1 METIIELQT
10 VEHIVGNS
18 ILGVPKST
26 AKEVVELELGLKPI
40 LLNVLTSKINF
51 SWRRQ
56 AQRPATHSDCIWI
69 CLRQSGDSEYT
80 KTLTSSSKLM
90 AFKPARSRY
99 YQVNTLA
106 PAINKINPAQV
117 EWICKFL
124 WAKLADVGFK
134 AASRKLCYM
143 VSLFGMI
150 HKFRWYSPLA
160 GSFSLKKVGLSRLV
174 IVQVCSYQI
183 NSFWACLSVRELV
196 SWSICHNFL
205 SVTLSLKGWKF
216 NIFQS
221 LHNPPMNFKV
231 INSICNA
238 GKINRRSYL
247 KIFAHDDV

>member
-40 LLNVLTSKINF
+40 LLNVLTAKIKF

-56 AQRPATHSDCIWI
+56 AQRPATHPDCIWI
-69 CLRQSGDSEYT
+69 CLDNQAT
-80 KTLTSSSKLM
+80 QNIQKLWQ
-90 AFKPARSRY
+90 APRKLWPARSRY
-99 YQVNTLA
+99 YQENTLA

-174 IVQVCSYQI
+174 IVQVPSWVCSYQI
-183 NSFWACLSVRELV
+183 NLLWLLLSMSVRPWVGQLV
-196 SWSICHNFL
+196 YMS
-205 SVTLSLKGWKF
+205 
-216 NIFQS
+216 
-221 LHNPPMNFKV
+221 
-231 INSICNA
+231 
-238 GKINRRSYL
+238 
-247 KIFAHDDV
+247 